1 MPTTGETNEV
11 KYKNPMNVFKAVVFL
26 AGGEMHYSAEGEKK
40 GMVDGKARAYVPMPA
55 KPVPIHTRAKSG
67 EEGEVKNTK

>member
-1 MPTTGETNEV
+1 M
-11 KYKNPMNVFKAVVFL
+11 

-67 EEGEVKNTK
+67 EKGEVKNTK